1 MTAKRPRVD
10 VPGLLLSLMLATI
23 GFGLL
28 FTGVFFH
35 FWAQMAITVAGLC
48 LLSAGLDPAGFRR
61 MIKVSRRD
69 LPGIV
74 LLGVL
79 SAAALYEV
87 FYFGNLFSGALLR
100 GASGEVA
107 SIYEFKGGTPVWVIG
122 LLMALVIG
130 PGEEIFWRGF
140 LQRKLVGRYSRAG
153 LALSVAAYTLVHLV
167 SGNPMLIVAALVCGL
182 FWAVLYDHCKSIWIN
197 IISHT
202 LWDLTVFLIWPF
214 ASGS

>member
-1 MTAKRPRVD
+1 MTAARTRVD
-10 VPGLLLSLMLATI
+10 TAGLVFGLALATL

-28 FTGVFFH
+28 FTGTFFH

-48 LLSAGLDPAGFRR
+48 LLSAVFDPAGLRR
-61 MIKVSRRD
+61 LLEMSRRD
-69 LPGIV
+69 FSRVALIGA
-74 LLGVL
+74 L
-79 SAAALYEV
+79 SAATLYEV
-87 FYFGNLFSGALLR
+87 FYLGNLLAGAVLR
-100 GASGEVA
+100 GDSGGVA
-107 SIYEFKGGTPVWVIG
+107 SIYEFKGQTPVWVIG

-153 LALSVAAYTLVHLV
+153 LAMSVAAYTLVHLV

-182 FWAVLYDHCKSIWIN
+182 FWTVLYDHCKSIWIN

-214 ASGS
+214 AAGS